1 MDDFTFEEKVCKYTV
16 NLSQLCKEVL
26 VSFNIDQCPSRKG
39 EKISVSLFY
48 NEKLVIE
55 NKKALDQFANVIDK
69 VGNYFAKLYQ
79 MD

>member
-39 EKISVSLFY
+39 DKISIS
-48 NEKLVIE
+48 
-55 NKKALDQFANVIDK
+55 
-69 VGNYFAKLYQ
+69 
-79 MD
+79 